1 MLNFFELTFA
11 TIFPFGFL
19 TRNRKLFN
27 ASFPERMHI
36 KKNKLKKKYVC
47 IFMNVFPL
55 KLRQL
60 LKVSFFSFIYL
71 IFFLVIV
78 CTNILYKSQVVI
90 ATLFFCLSLQK
101 HCMHSN
107 ASISFILTYKQWRIK
122 ALSNGKSTRRII
134 CDTTAVN
141 LFGNPIL

>member
-1 MLNFFELTFA
+1 
-11 TIFPFGFL
+11 
-19 TRNRKLFN
+19 
-27 ASFPERMHI
+27 
-36 KKNKLKKKYVC
+36 
-47 IFMNVFPL
+47 MNVFPL

-107 ASISFILTYKQWRIK
+107 ASISFILTCN
-122 ALSNGKSTRRII
+122 NG
-134 CDTTAVN
+134 
-141 LFGNPIL
+141 G

>member
-1 MLNFFELTFA
+1 
-11 TIFPFGFL
+11 
-19 TRNRKLFN
+19 
-27 ASFPERMHI
+27 
-36 KKNKLKKKYVC
+36 
-47 IFMNVFPL
+47 MNVFPL

-107 ASISFILTYKQWRIK
+107 ASISFMLTYKQWRIK

-134 CDTTAVN
+134 CDTAAVN

>member
-1 MLNFFELTFA
+1 
-11 TIFPFGFL
+11 
-19 TRNRKLFN
+19 
-27 ASFPERMHI
+27 
-36 KKNKLKKKYVC
+36 
-47 IFMNVFPL
+47 MNVFPL

-122 ALSNGKSTRRII
+122 ELSNGKSTRRII

>member
-1 MLNFFELTFA
+1 
-11 TIFPFGFL
+11 
-19 TRNRKLFN
+19 
-27 ASFPERMHI
+27 
-36 KKNKLKKKYVC
+36 
-47 IFMNVFPL
+47 MNVFPL

-107 ASISFILTYKQWRIK
+107 ASISFHINMQTMADKGTFQWKINTTNYLWHNSREPFR
-122 ALSNGKSTRRII
+122 KSYPLAFWV
-134 CDTTAVN
+134 D
-141 LFGNPIL
+141 